1 MRRPLIPFTAA
12 YIYGIAAAEL
22 FRYFP
27 VTVVFVSALVLGSVT
42 CLSTVMCP
50 LPPSTSLKA
59 SLTLSLRGRGENNK
73 RQTLLLIIII
83 AAATG
88 FFYMLYVNRVP
99 DDDISRYATGEKATV
114 IGVVDEPSRISSK
127 KVSVDVRALKILK
140 GEGELTVSGRVRVT
154 VYDPEAV
161 LNYGDMITLTGR
173 LKTIR
178 GFKNSGLFDYA
189 RYVAREGIRSSIG
202 VGKKENISKIGTG
215 GNPVLRKIYEW
226 REEIRL
232 SIARGLSG
240 PSSAILQAMVVGAT
254 GDLTPE
260 IRDRFT
266 AAGVTHILSVSGSH
280 LGFIVFLTF
289 VAIRYALIHLPCRI
303 LLKISIYTTPSKI
316 AALATIP
323 PVIFYTL
330 LSGGAIATVRSLIM
344 ALVFLTA
351 ILLEREDDALN
362 TLVVAALLV
371 LLWDPQAI
379 FDISFQLSYMAVL
392 SMILV
397 MKGFYKSEEE
407 GAPDFWKR
415 CWKRFKLLLL
425 LTLGASISTAPIV
438 AHYYNQITWA
448 GLISNL
454 LVVPYVGFAVLPA
467 GLLSGFLSL
476 IGHGGVLPLTWLNEL
491 LSDLLYQ
498 MVEFF
503 SRFPLS
509 VIYTPSPG
517 ILLISS
523 FYLLL
528 AVLLFLR
535 DRWIKRA
542 LLPAISVTLLSLG
555 CVALAG
561 DKGGKVR
568 VTFLDVGQGDSTLI
582 EFEDGKVMLIDGGG
596 TFSETFDIGRS
607 VVAPYLWNK
616 GIRKVDY
623 VVATHPQLDHVEGL
637 AYIVDKFYIGEVWTN
652 GMHGAA
658 ARNFDRIVRDKRIER
673 VTVHRGMKDRTVGGC
688 GVTFLNPPDRPGEKG
703 WRSNDLSIVM
713 RLVCEDLSFLFPG
726 DIERRA
732 MREIAASTKHLDGI
746 VIKVPHHGARG
757 SVEEGFIAAVKP
769 AIAVISAGYQNSYRH
784 PSPEALSVYE
794 KAGAAIYRTDL
805 DGAVIIEAKDG
816 RIRVRTY
823 EETALKEIDFNN
835 PESVV
840 MTELTNLQKEI
851 SENFRFL
858 SP

>member
-1 MRRPLIPFTAA
+1 MRRPLIPFTAC
-12 YIYGIAAAEL
+12 YIYGIVVAEW

-27 VTVVFVSALVLGSVT
+27 VTVVL
-42 CLSTVMCP
+42 
-50 LPPSTSLKA
+50 A
-59 SLTLSLRGRGENNK
+59 SL
-73 RQTLLLIIII
+73 LLLAAVIYFSRAICGEIGRAKYALLGVIIM
-83 AAATG
+83 AAVTG
-88 FFYMLYVNRVP
+88 FSYKLYATRIP
-99 DDDISRYATGEKATV
+99 PDDISRYATGEKVTV
-114 IGVVDEPSRISSK
+114 LGMVDGPPEFSAK
-127 KVSVDVRALKILK
+127 KVVARIHALKILK
-140 GEGELTVSGRVRVT
+140 GEEGLPVSGRVRVT

-161 LNYGDMITLTGR
+161 LGYGDMITLTGR
-173 LKTIR
+173 LKRIR
-178 GFKNSGLFDYA
+178 GFKNPGLFDYA
-189 RYVAREGIRSSIG
+189 GYVAREGIRTSMGI
-202 VGKKENISKIGTG
+202 GKKENMTKIGTG
-215 GNPVLRKIYEW
+215 GNPLLKMIYRW

-280 LGFIVFLTF
+280 LGFVVFLTF
-289 VAIRYALIHLPCRI
+289 VAIRHALIHLPYRI
-303 LLKISIYTTPSKI
+303 LLKISIHTTPSKI
-316 AALATIP
+316 AALGTIP

-351 ILLEREDDALN
+351 ILIEREGDALN

-371 LLWDPQAI
+371 LLWNPQAL

-397 MKGFYKSEEE
+397 MKRLYKSEEE

-415 CWKRFKLLLL
+415 CWKRFKPLLL
-425 LTLGASISTAPIV
+425 LTLGASLSTAPIV
-438 AHYYNQITWA
+438 AHYYNQITWV

-476 IGHGGVLPLTWLNEL
+476 IGHAGVLPLAWLNEL
-491 LSDLLYQ
+491 LAGLLYR

-509 VIYTPSPG
+509 VIYTHSPG
-517 ILLISS
+517 IPLISS

-528 AVLLFLR
+528 AALFFLR
-535 DRWIKRA
+535 DRWAKRA
-542 LLPAISVTLLSLG
+542 LLPIISMTILSLG

-561 DKGGKVR
+561 DKAGKVR
-568 VTFLDVGQGDSTLI
+568 VTFLDVGQGDSALI
-582 EFEDGKVMLIDGGG
+582 EFQDGKVMLIDGGG

-616 GIRKVDY
+616 GIRKIDH

-637 AYIVDKFYIGEVWTN
+637 AYIVEKFHVGEVWTN
-652 GMHGAA
+652 GMQGAA
-658 ARNFDRIVRDKRIER
+658 ARDFDRIVRNKRIR
-673 VTVHRGMKDRTVGGC
+673 SVAVHRGMEERSIGGC
-688 GVTFLNPPDRPGEKG
+688 GVTFLNPPDHPGEKG
-703 WRSNDLSIVM
+703 WKSNDLSIVI
-713 RLVCEDLSFLFPG
+713 RLACKDLSLLFTS

-732 MREIAASTKHLDGI
+732 MREIAAGAKHLASA
-746 VIKVPHHGARG
+746 VIKVPHHGSRG
-757 SVEEGFIAAVKP
+757 SVEEHFIDAVNP
-769 AIAVISAGYQNSYRH
+769 DIAVISAGYQNSYRH
-784 PSPEALSVYE
+784 PSPEALSAYE
-794 KAGAAIYRTDL
+794 KARAAIYRTDR
-805 DGAVIIEAKDG
+805 DGAVMIEAKDG

-823 EETALKEIDFNN
+823 EEMALREVEWRN
-835 PESVV
+835 PGTLF
-840 MTELTNLQKEI
+840 MTEISNLQKAI
-851 SENFRFL
+851 RPKN
-858 SP
+858 